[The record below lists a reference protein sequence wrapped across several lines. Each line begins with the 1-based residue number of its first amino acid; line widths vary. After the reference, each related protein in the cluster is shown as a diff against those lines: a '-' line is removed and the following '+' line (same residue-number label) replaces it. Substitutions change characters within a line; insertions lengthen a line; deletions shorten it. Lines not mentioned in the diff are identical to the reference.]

1 MKKELRR
8 TVGDER
14 KITGVCGGIAKF
26 FSLDPT
32 IVRVVFAVLALCG
45 STGIILYIV
54 LSLIIPEDD
63 GLIRADYEVK
73 HNCADEDDKKMNA
86 DGTGKNGWN

>member
-8 TVGDER
+8 TVGSER
-14 KITGVCGGIAKF
+14 RITGVCGGIAKF

-32 IVRVVFAVLALCG
+32 VIRVVFAILALCG

-63 GLIRADYEVK
+63 GLIRVDYEVK
-73 HNCADEDDKKMNA
+73 NNS
-86 DGTGKNGWN
+86 DGGNVKG